1 MWIVAG
7 IIAVMLVVFILGACR
22 VAGDADDRSGQPRG

>member
-7 IIAVMLVVFILGACR
+7 IIAVVLIVFVLAACR
-22 VAGDADDRSGQPRG
+22 VAGDADDRNGYPRG